1 MPGAAGTGPNV
12 EANLTLDIRPP
23 QPSYDPQNHAERSQA
38 NARAQMQGMEVSGSP
53 TAAHAMQE
61 QDVGVRNSDH
71 HIEEGTDISVD
82 LTG

>member
-1 MPGAAGTGPNV
+1 
-12 EANLTLDIRPP
+12 
-23 QPSYDPQNHAERSQA
+23 
-38 NARAQMQGMEVSGSP
+38 MQGMEVSGSP